1 MAKSKKADKLETI
14 SGVLLAKVD
23 EKHLREVMVFVEK
36 ILAGEKEPVAD
47 LVERLATRYAEL
59 PESVLGACDT
69 CKGVSPLALPVC
81 AFCGVGE
88 DAPKTDAPPVLA
100 VVPDAKEEPPAS
112 VVEAGEAEFLE
123 SPITGQKLVKV
134 RKEKAAVVEARPS
147 SNWTEQDLDARVAEV
162 YRFKGD
168 AAAGQWDVG
177 RVVQEIYAEN
187 LWQLRLQKDGK
198 PRYKTWESFVLQE
211 LKMSHPNVKL
221 LMDVSQAYSREQVH
235 ALGTHKL
242 GLTMTL
248 PPEDRPRL
256 LAAIEGGASK
266 REVEEEVRRTKK
278 EKGFRRPNRESPNPK
293 AAAQAGTVAK
303 GSTGRKPREE
313 KVTVAQITGK
323 TTVKLYKKPAS
334 MKNIDMNS
342 LVRAKRHSDVPWA
355 MHKLSNNVQQSFMIS
370 EDGAGFWTLVIE
382 TRRVE
387 E

>member
-1 MAKSKKADKLETI
+1 MEKSKKANKLETV
-14 SGVLLAKVD
+14 SGVLLAKVE
-23 EKHLREVMVFVEK
+23 EKHLREVMADAK
-36 ILAGEKEPVAD
+36 IAAGEKEAVAD

-88 DAPKTDAPPVLA
+88 EPKPVLA
-100 VVPDAKEEPPAS
+100 VVPDVKEEPPAS
-112 VVEAGEAEFLE
+112 VVEADEAEFLK

-134 RKEKAAVVEARPS
+134 KKEKAPIVEARPS
-147 SNWTEQDLDARVAEV
+147 SNWTEQDLDVRVAEV

-177 RVVQEIYAEN
+177 RVVHEIYVEN
-187 LWQLRLQKDGK
+187 LWQLRLQKGGK

-256 LAAIEGGASK
+256 LAAIEGGATK

>member
-1 MAKSKKADKLETI
+1 MAKSKKADKLETV

-36 ILAGEKEPVAD
+36 ILAGEKEPVAN
-47 LVERLATRYAEL
+47 LVERLAARYAQL

-88 DAPKTDAPPVLA
+88 DAPKPVLT
-100 VVPDAKEEPPAS
+100 VVPDVKEELPAS
-112 VVEAGEAEFLE
+112 VVEADEAEVLK

-134 RKEKAAVVEARPS
+134 RKEKVTVEAKPS

-177 RVVQEIYAEN
+177 RVVHEIYSEN

-221 LMDVSQAYSREQVH
+221 LMDVSQTYSREQVH

-313 KVTVAQITGK
+313 KITVAQITGR

-334 MKNIDMNS
+334 MKNIDMNA
-342 LVRAKRHSDVPWA
+342 LVRAKRHADVPWA
-355 MHKLSNNVQQSFMIS
+355 MHKLSNNVQQSFTIS
-370 EDGAGFWTLVIE
+370 EDGAGFWTLLIE